1 MASGHHL
8 RPGIPLDAIWNADEQ
23 LRGLRIHPFRYP
35 SPKKPLLPLSRK
47 RVPAYDDL
55 AQTLATEYRVGLA
68 EASNV
73 AIVTHSQGG
82 LILQRFL
89 AWMWTRAAVGSWPD
103 PLDRNAGLPRCRVG
117 ISSIHPHGPL
127 VGHHPQA
134 GSLKVLDRQ
143 VADTQRTVLQ
153 RIVNATGVDDHE
165 CRIPF
170 HVYAGAS
177 DKIVTA
183 ASAQGAFPGAAA
195 LAGNHFSILDPVAPN
210 RTAETVKHHLITDLS
225 ANDRVRVVLEPPGE
239 ATVNA
244 HGAVLRAPTGRL
256 PEHVRGH
263 GDLLIRLRDLA
274 EAPDG
279 LVHVLVGLGGTGK
292 STIAL
297 QVAEEMSLLGR
308 PVWWV
313 SAVDTET
320 VAAKPEPGPRAWGAA
335 RCVIEA
341 QNGRRDAADL
351 LWRFLEARP
360 GWLLIFDNA
369 GGLLGRTYSQR
380 QRCKRRRGLDPPVS
394 LGTDSSH

>member
-1 MASGHHL
+1 MINATLVTIHGFWSSPATWDRL
-8 RPGIPLDAIWNADEQ
+8 SAIWQADEE
-23 LRGLRIHPFRYP
+23 LRGMQIHPFGYP
-35 SPKKPLLPLSRK
+35 SPKKPRRPFSRT
-47 RVPAYDDL
+47 RVPDYDDI
-55 AQTLATEYRVGLA
+55 AQTLATEYTVALA
-68 EASNV
+68 EAANI

-82 LILQRFL
+82 LIVQRFL
-89 AWMWTRAAVGSWPD
+89 AWMLGEGRGRELGRIRSITMLACPNGGSEY
-103 PLDRNAGLPRCRVG
+103 LRSVRQVLGYGR
-117 ISSIHPHGPL
+117 
-127 VGHHPQA
+127 HPQA
-134 GSLKVLDRQ
+134 GNLEVLNKR
-143 VADTQRTVLQ
+143 VADTQRTVLRQ
-153 RIVNATGVDDHE
+153 IVNATSVNDHQ
-165 CRIPF
+165 CRIPL
-170 HVYAGAS
+170 HVYAGNS
-177 DKIVTA
+177 DRVVTA
-183 ASAQGAFPGAAA
+183 ASAQAGFPAAST
-195 LAGNHFSILDPVAPN
+195 LAGNHFSILDPGSPGN

-320 VAAKPEPGPRAWGAA
+320 VAAKLLEPGPRAWGAA
-335 RCVIEA
+335 R
-341 QNGRRDAADL
+341 
-351 LWRFLEARP
+351 
-360 GWLLIFDNA
+360 
-369 GGLLGRTYSQR
+369 
-380 QRCKRRRGLDPPVS
+380 
-394 LGTDSSH
+394 